1 MDATPDTLNYMIAGY
16 VVFTIIMATYLV
28 SLYMRWR
35 KLESE
40 LHVLD
45 ETAKK

>member
-16 VVFTIIMATYLV
+16 VVFTIIMATYLA

-40 LHVLD
+40 LRILD
-45 ETAKK
+45 ETVKK

>member
-1 MDATPDTLNYMIAGY
+1 METTPDTLNYLIMGY
-16 VVFTIIMATYLV
+16 AVFTVVMVSYLV

-45 ETAKK
+45 ETARK